1 MRKKLT
7 ALLLAAIAGAS
18 QAQSVY
24 RCGNSY
30 SQQPCAGGKAVA
42 VEDERTPQQ
51 AAQSTASTRR
61 DVALADAME
70 KQRLEDEKR
79 APMARV
85 MGAGAGSAGAAG
97 KADAGGA
104 KAVAK
109 QKRKPVQQPEVFT
122 AIAPGKP
129 AAAKAKSKAKKSSG

>member
-18 QAQSVY
+18 LAQSVY

-30 SQQPCAGGKAVA
+30 SQQPCAGGMAVA

-97 KADAGGA
+97 KAGAGA
-104 KAVAK
+104 KAAAK

-129 AAAKAKSKAKKSSG
+129 AAAKAKSKAKKSSS

>member
-1 MRKKLT
+1 MKKKLT

-18 QAQSVY
+18 QAQAVY

-30 SQQPCAGGKAVA
+30 SQQPCAGSKAVA

-79 APMARV
+79 APKARV
-85 MGAGAGSAGAAG
+85 MGAGASTGAPG
-97 KADAGGA
+97 NADAGGA
-104 KAVAK
+104 KAATK
-109 QKRKPVQQPEVFT
+109 QKRKPVQQPEIFT
-122 AIAPGKP
+122 AVAPGKP
-129 AAAKAKSKAKKSSG
+129 AAAKAKSKAKKSSS